1 MSSNKSGEFEISFS
15 SDIGFLDLVQSLSDN
30 IGSMLGF
37 DADSQ
42 YWIGLSL
49 RESVINAIQHGNKED
64 RSKRVKVRFEFRSDR
79 LVILV
84 RDEGHGLKESDI
96 PDPLQPDNLLKPG
109 GRGIFFVRSF
119 MDSVAFNVRPKGGL
133 EVRMEKRMNRKS
145 EGDENDD

>member
-1 MSSNKSGEFEISFS
+1 MSSDKSGEFEISFS
-15 SDIGFLDLVQSLSDN
+15 SDIGYLDLVQSLSDN

-37 DADSQ
+37 DADAQ

-49 RESVINAIQHGNKED
+49 RESVINAIQHGNKQD
-64 RSKRVKVRFEFRSDR
+64 RSKMVKVRFEFRPDR

-84 RDEGHGLKESDI
+84 RDEGHGLKEADI
-96 PDPLQPDNLLKPG
+96 PDPLQPGNLLKPG

-119 MDSVAFNVRPKGGL
+119 MDRVAFNVRPKGGL
-133 EVRMEKRMNRKS
+133 EVRMEKRMNRKN